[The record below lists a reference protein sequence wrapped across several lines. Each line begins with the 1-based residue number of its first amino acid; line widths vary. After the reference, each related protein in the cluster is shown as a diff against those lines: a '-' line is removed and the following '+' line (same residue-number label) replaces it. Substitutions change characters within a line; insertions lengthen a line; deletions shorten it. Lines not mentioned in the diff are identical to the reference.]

1 MHVNGTHDLCG
12 HSRKSIFSQFENP
25 LASFRRNS
33 PLTLA
38 LKNQFAR
45 GFRLFQ
51 EIRCGPCANSLQA
64 YAEQCVQDVHGNLT
78 VLPDGPLEG
87 RVASS
92 VSGIACIFNNQMWF
106 VSQLLSRHGVN
117 NLCRMRTESDLKFVL
132 LLTKVR
138 CHASEIMLI
147 MWKATFY

>member
-1 MHVNGTHDLCG
+1 MWSQQQFN
-12 HSRKSIFSQFENP
+12 IFSIREPIFFFQKKF
-25 LASFRRNS
+25 SFDSGTEKSVCYRF
-33 PLTLA
+33 
-38 LKNQFAR
+38 Q
-45 GFRLFQ
+45 GFLVFQ

-78 VLPDGPLEG
+78 VIPDGPLEG

-117 NLCRMRTESDLKFVL
+117 NLCRIRTE
-132 LLTKVR
+132 T
-138 CHASEIMLI
+138 
-147 MWKATFY
+147 